1 MRKYSQTFILLLFI
15 VLLPVKMAA
24 QKEIFA
30 KEIMAKSLETGK
42 FAELDMISVFKTLDK
57 KGHEKTGKVRILSK
71 SPAKEKLDKRRISIV
86 EPDEMKGTHILIYD
100 YTDKPDEMWVYMPA
114 LKEPRKIVSNK
125 MTKSFMG
132 SEFTLGDMSVP
143 RVSDFNFKLLKSDKV
158 DGADCWV
165 IECIPVN
172 KTVQNRIN
180 YSKEILYIDK
190 SHYITRKGEFF
201 DKKGKLVKKLS
212 VSDIKKI
219 DPSTNAWMAL
229 HMAIENVQTGRKS
242 EIKMEDI
249 NVHPKLKDDLFTVE
263 SLQKVEE

>member
-1 MRKYSQTFILLLFI
+1 MRKHSQLLILFLFTVSLTFTT
-15 VLLPVKMAA
+15 AA
-24 QKEIFA
+24 QQEISA

-42 FAELDMISVFKTLDK
+42 FAELELVSVFKTTDK

-71 SPAKEKLDKRRISIV
+71 SSAKEKLDKRRISII
-86 EPDEMKGTHILIYD
+86 EPEEMKGTHILIFD
-100 YTDKPDEMWVYMPA
+100 YTDKTDEMWVYMPA
-114 LKEPRKIVSNK
+114 IKEPRQIVSNK

-143 RVSDFNFKLLKSDKV
+143 GVSDFNFKLLKSEKV

-172 KTVQNRIN
+172 KNVQNRIN

-190 SHYITRKGEFF
+190 SHYITRKGEFY
-201 DKKGKLVKKLS
+201 DKKGKLVKLLN

-229 HMAIENVQTGRKS
+229 HMTIENVQTSRKS
-242 EIKMEDI
+242 EITMEDI
-249 NVHPKLKDDLFTVE
+249 NVHPNLSDELFTVE
-263 SLQKVEE
+263 SLKNIEK